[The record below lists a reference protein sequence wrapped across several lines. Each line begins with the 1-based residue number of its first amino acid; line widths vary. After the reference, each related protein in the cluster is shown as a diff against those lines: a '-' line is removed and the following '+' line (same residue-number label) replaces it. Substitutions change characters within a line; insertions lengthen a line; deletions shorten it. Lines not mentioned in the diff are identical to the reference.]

1 MHHHNYYAD
10 VNANGNLR
18 RIVMRL
24 PDYLVDKW
32 KGWWWISEKEGQV
45 PTLQHIS
52 DCEETRQGLIRPR
65 LWRHPIWIWWRWP
78 GKRKDS
84 FHPMDHWQKIK
95 VSNMQ
100 RWPHSTYL
108 SNPEWLNGSCVG
120 TVAYPLWPTVHRPE
134 VRLVA
139 AKVRVALLRQ
149 TTIPRLELMA
159 SLVASWLAQI
169 ICDKFKSLS
178 LCQLL
183 FGQIPG
189 SFYIGWTPGQSRLSP
204 LWEFVLPPYSLP
216 GTPSTGDL
224 LQQTLTLLTTLA
236 KASL

>member
-1 MHHHNYYAD
+1 M
-10 VNANGNLR
+10 
-18 RIVMRL
+18 
-24 PDYLVDKW
+24 DK
-32 KGWWWISEKEGQV
+32 KS
-45 PTLQHIS
+45 
-52 DCEETRQGLIRPR
+52 
-65 LWRHPIWIWWRWP
+65 
-78 GKRKDS
+78 
-84 FHPMDHWQKIK
+84 

-108 SNPEWLNGSCVG
+108 FNPEWLNGSCVG

-169 ICDKFKSLS
+169 ICDEFKSLS

-189 SFYIGWTPGQSRLSP
+189 SFYIGWTLSQSRLRP
-204 LWEFVLPPYSLP
+204 WWEFVLPPYSLP

-224 LQQTLTLLTTLA
+224 FQQTLTLLTTLA

>member
-1 MHHHNYYAD
+1 MERGGGGYQRKRLGSHTSTHKWLWGNTSRPNSTQTLATSNLNL
-10 VNANGNLR
+10 VEVAEEKKGFIPPNGSLT
-18 RIVMRL
+18 
-24 PDYLVDKW
+24 K
-32 KGWWWISEKEGQV
+32 KS
-45 PTLQHIS
+45 
-52 DCEETRQGLIRPR
+52 
-65 LWRHPIWIWWRWP
+65 
-78 GKRKDS
+78 
-84 FHPMDHWQKIK
+84 

-108 SNPEWLNGSCVG
+108 FNPEWLNGSCVG
-120 TVAYPLWPTVHRPE
+120 TVAYLLWPTVYRPE

-139 AKVRVALLRQ
+139 AKVRVALLRH

-169 ICDKFKSLS
+169 ICDEFKSLS

-189 SFYIGWTPGQSRLSP
+189 SFYIGWTLSQSRLSP
-204 LWEFVLPPYSLP
+204 LWEFVLPRYSLP

-224 LQQTLTLLTTLA
+224 FQQTLTLLTTLA

>member
-1 MHHHNYYAD
+1 MERGGGGYQRKRLGSHTSTHKWLWGNTSRPNSTQTLATSNLNL
-10 VNANGNLR
+10 VEVAEEKKGFIPPNGSLT
-18 RIVMRL
+18 
-24 PDYLVDKW
+24 K
-32 KGWWWISEKEGQV
+32 KS
-45 PTLQHIS
+45 
-52 DCEETRQGLIRPR
+52 
-65 LWRHPIWIWWRWP
+65 
-78 GKRKDS
+78 
-84 FHPMDHWQKIK
+84 

-108 SNPEWLNGSCVG
+108 FNPEWLNGSCVG
-120 TVAYPLWPTVHRPE
+120 TVAYLLWPTVHRPE

-159 SLVASWLAQI
+159 SLGASWLAQI
-169 ICDKFKSLS
+169 ICDEFKSLS

-189 SFYIGWTPGQSRLSP
+189 SFYIGWTLSQSRLSP
-204 LWEFVLPPYSLP
+204 LWEFVLPRYSLP

-224 LQQTLTLLTTLA
+224 FQQTLTLLTTLA

>member
-1 MHHHNYYAD
+1 MERGDGGYQRKRLGSHTSTHKWLWGNTSRRNSTQTLAISNLNL
-10 VNANGNLR
+10 VEVAEEKKGFIPPNGSLT
-18 RIVMRL
+18 
-24 PDYLVDKW
+24 K
-32 KGWWWISEKEGQV
+32 KS
-45 PTLQHIS
+45 
-52 DCEETRQGLIRPR
+52 
-65 LWRHPIWIWWRWP
+65 
-78 GKRKDS
+78 
-84 FHPMDHWQKIK
+84 

-108 SNPEWLNGSCVG
+108 FNPEWLNGSCVG
-120 TVAYPLWPTVHRPE
+120 TVAYLLWPTVHRPE

-139 AKVRVALLRQ
+139 AKVRVALLRH

-169 ICDKFKSLS
+169 ICDEFESLS

-189 SFYIGWTPGQSRLSP
+189 SFYIGWTLSQSRLSP

-224 LQQTLTLLTTLA
+224 FQQALTLLTTLA